1 MFHLLEECSINLAFR
16 RICQPYGL
24 HKNAYLRQYCYVLNV
39 LCKLRQVW
47 TLFEG
52 KINTQ
57 HFDTLNKHLENIKI
71 QLSLLGLGCK
81 VVTS

>member
-1 MFHLLEECSINLAFR
+1 MFHLLEECLINLAFR
-16 RICQPYGL
+16 KICQPYGL

-57 HFDTLNKHLENIKI
+57 HFDTLNKHSRKN
-71 QLSLLGLGCK
+71 QNTAFFAWSWM
-81 VVTS
+81 